1 MIVFPLIRLV
11 GLKTAMASSR
21 VVMLPMFVRNRP
33 YRTRWTILV
42 SLARSGTRTKSI
54 AAVQAWA
61 VERAAVARL
70 KPAPGLIRSFFRAPS
85 VAYIT
90 G

>member
-11 GLKTAMASSR
+11 GLKAAMASSR
-21 VVMLPMFVRNRP
+21 GVMLPMFVRDRP
-33 YRTRWTILV
+33 SRTRWTISV
-42 SLARSGTRTKSI
+42 SLARSGTRTRSI
-54 AAVQAWA
+54 AAVH
-61 VERAAVARL
+61 AVARL